1 MDESIAIRT
10 KSPET
15 RASPS
20 DVSQCDSQCE
30 SQWVSQ
36 CDSHGSVCTPVTHR
50 QLLQCSAML
59 CRHRRRL
66 AWPVSQPPWVT
77 RLRVVLPWTLMNC
90 ASTRCRLPSP
100 ANLSARRMLQTL
112 QQNLFLLQT
121 RCCKSCKPIHSCC
134 KPQCC
139 KIKCCKSN
147 AANLANP
154 DTCSPL
160 WWFPRPAPGLPNAAL
175 SPQNVLPCQSSVA
188 VSRGQRGS
196 STIRIT
202 PSGSLQQCSQ

>member
-10 KSPET
+10 QSPET
-15 RASPS
+15 HASPS

-36 CDSHGSVCTPVTHR
+36 CDSHGSDCTPVTHR

-77 RLRVVLPWTLMNC
+77 RLRVVLPWTLTNC
-90 ASTRCRLPSP
+90 ASTRCRLPAPRKSSRSADA
-100 ANLSARRMLQTL
+100 ANLANQPILAASPMLQT
-112 QQNLFLLQT
+112 
-121 RCCKSCKPIHSCC
+121 
-134 KPQCC
+134 
-139 KIKCCKSN
+139 KCCKSN
-147 AANLANP
+147 AANLAKPN
-154 DTCSPL
+154 TSSPL
-160 WWFPRPAPGLPNAAL
+160 CWFPRPAPGLPNAAL
-175 SPQNVLPCQSSVA
+175 APQHVLACQSSVA
-188 VSRGQRGS
+188 MSRGQRCS